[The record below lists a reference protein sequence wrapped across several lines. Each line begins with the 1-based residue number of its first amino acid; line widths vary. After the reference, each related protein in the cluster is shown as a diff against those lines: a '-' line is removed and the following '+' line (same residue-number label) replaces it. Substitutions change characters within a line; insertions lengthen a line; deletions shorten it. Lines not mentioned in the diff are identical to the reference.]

1 MIPLIPLLGVYSD
14 ESVIQKDT
22 CTAPH
27 PNVHVALFTIARTWK
42 QPRYPLTD
50 EWIRK
55 MWYIYTM
62 EYISAIKKNAF
73 ESVLMRWK
81 KLEPL
86 IQTEVRS
93 ERETPIQY
101 INAYIWNLESNGN
114 LLCKAAK
121 ETQM

>member
-1 MIPLIPLLGVYSD
+1 
-14 ESVIQKDT
+14 
-22 CTAPH
+22 
-27 PNVHVALFTIARTWK
+27 
-42 QPRYPLTD
+42 
-50 EWIRK
+50 